1 MIMVL
6 HFNPFDTF
14 SKLDMLDYDNG
25 SASSL
30 YIHSLLSNGIEEL
43 VDVAYSKNNFDIT
56 FNGPI
61 EFLPEIRSK
70 VREIENTKYSVNK
83 IKIEGVY

>member
-14 SKLDMLDYDNG
+14 SKLDILDYDNG

-43 VDVAYSKNNFDIT
+43 VDVAYSINNFDIT

-61 EFLPEIRSK
+61 EFLPEVRNK
-70 VREIENTKYSVNK
+70 VREIEDIKYSVNK